1 MTTIFD
7 RLLSSGDFPSAWRDA
22 YISPIPKASPVTCD
36 NDLRPVA
43 LTACLSKVFEDFVVQ
58 WLIEDIKEHIDPN
71 QFCSLKGVST
81 TFCLLDMLHNWLSA
95 LESPSTY
102 LRVCFLDFSKAFDH
116 IDHNILVFKFLKVG
130 ARPIIVKWIFSSLS
144 PRRQAVKLDGLR
156 KGTKLGPVL
165 FLVIVNDLAGRSSY
179 WKYVDDI
186 TISEVVPYGFP
197 STIQDDLDSIAARA
211 EENCMNLN
219 PKKCK
224 NMRLSFL
231 AKDLDVLRL
240 SVNDTYLEKVS
251 VHQVLG
257 ITLCDN
263 LKWGQNTKEIVDKAC
278 KRLYLLR
285 VLKRAGVPPDHLI
298 IIYFALVRSVL
309 GYACQVWSSRVQ
321 SHLKQQLKRVQK
333 RTLTI
338 IFIESDYE
346 TELCRGSIPSLS
358 KRMLC
363 LCNKTFEKAFE
374 PSTRLCSSVP
384 PAA

>member
-1 MTTIFD
+1 M
-7 RLLSSGDFPSAWRDA
+7 
-22 YISPIPKASPVTCD
+22 
-36 NDLRPVA
+36 
-43 LTACLSKVFEDFVVQ
+43 
-58 WLIEDIKEHIDPN
+58 EDIKEHIDPN

-116 IDHNILVFKFLKVG
+116 IDHNILVCKFLKMG
-130 ARPIIVKWIFSSLS
+130 ARPIIVNWICSFLS
-144 PRRQAVKLDGLR
+144 RRRQAVKLDGLR
-156 KGTKLGPVL
+156 KRTKL

-186 TISEVVPYGFP
+186 SISEVVPHGFP
-197 STIQDDLDSIAARA
+197 STIQDDLDSIAARV

-263 LKWGQNTKEIVDKAC
+263 LKWGQNTKEIA
-278 KRLYLLR
+278 
-285 VLKRAGVPPDHLI
+285 P
-298 IIYFALVRSVL
+298 
-309 GYACQVWSSRVQ
+309 
-321 SHLKQQLKRVQK
+321 
-333 RTLTI
+333 
-338 IFIESDYE
+338 
-346 TELCRGSIPSLS
+346 LCDQ
-358 KRMLC
+358 
-363 LCNKTFEKAFE
+363 F
-374 PSTRLCSSVP
+374 
-384 PAA
+384 

>member
-1 MTTIFD
+1 MTTIFN

-43 LTACLSKVFEDFVVQ
+43 LTACLSKAFEDFVVQ
-58 WLIEDIKEHIDPN
+58 WLMEDIKEHIDPN
-71 QFCSLKGVST
+71 QFGSLKGVST

-116 IDHNILVFKFLKVG
+116 IDHNILVCKFLKMG
-130 ARPIIVKWIFSSLS
+130 ARPIIVKWICSFLS
-144 PRRQAVKLDGLR
+144 QRRQAVKLDGLR
-156 KGTKLGPVL
+156 KGTRLGPVL
-165 FLVIVNDLAGRSSY
+165 FLLIVNDLAGRSSY

-186 TISEVVPYGFP
+186 TISEVVPHGFP
-197 STIQDDLDSIAARA
+197 SAIQDDLDSIAAWV

-240 SVNDTYLEKVS
+240 TVNDTYLEKVS

-263 LKWGQNTKEIVDKAC
+263 LKWGQNTKKIVDKAC

-285 VLKRAGVPPDHLI
+285 VLKRAGFPLDHLI
-298 IIYFALVRSVL
+298 TIYCALVRSVL

-333 RTLTI
+333 RALTI
-338 IFIESDYE
+338 IFY
-346 TELCRGSIPSLS
+346 R
-358 KRMLC
+358 K
-363 LCNKTFEKAFE
+363 
-374 PSTRLCSSVP
+374 
-384 PAA
+384 